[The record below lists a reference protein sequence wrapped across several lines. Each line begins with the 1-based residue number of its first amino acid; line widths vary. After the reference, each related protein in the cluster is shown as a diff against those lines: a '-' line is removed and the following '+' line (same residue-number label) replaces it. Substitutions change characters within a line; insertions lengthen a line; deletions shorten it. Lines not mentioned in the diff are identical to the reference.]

1 MGNSFKL
8 TILLSEIEPGNNPR
22 KDFGDIDAL
31 AATIEATGGQPVN
44 PLIVVRDGNK
54 FRLVDGER
62 RYRAMV
68 KLHGKDGMVDA
79 LCFGDYDE
87 AQEAVAMIATDD
99 KMQLSEAER
108 AQGFQQMMLLG
119 VESRTIAK
127 AMHRKT
133 ADIAAAR
140 AVAKEAPAQA
150 TIDQMICAAQF
161 DSEEDR
167 AAVLAADPTCYEA
180 KAEAIKRNRKEEH
193 DAKELYDCIIGL
205 GFDPEETRPDG
216 YDSIMWASTA
226 KEMERLVSE
235 HENEELAVWPVP
247 WNKRFYYL
255 GRKHESKETPERRA
269 EREREDRISAAFKSL
284 RKELIREV
292 ATRNTFPE
300 MQEVAG
306 RLRTDANGYN
316 YERDQTRSYLKE
328 IMVGKTA
335 IDGHLAAPASMW
347 ETLEAMCSTRLGR
360 AKWTVTWLP
369 PALKEGG
376 YFESPEDLWLLE
388 QAKEELEREADE

>member
-1 MGNSFKL
+1 MSNSFKL
-8 TILLSEIEPGNNPR
+8 SMMLSEIDPGNNPR

-44 PLIVVRDGNK
+44 PLIVVRDGRRY
-54 FRLVDGER
+54 RLVDGER
-62 RYRAMV
+62 RYRAML
-68 KLHGKDGMVDA
+68 KLHGKDGMVDT
-79 LCFGDYDE
+79 LCFADYDE

-108 AQGFQQMMLLG
+108 AQGFQQMMILG

-140 AVAKEAPAQA
+140 AVAKVAPAQA
-150 TIDQMICAAQF
+150 TLDQMICAAQF
-161 DSEEDR
+161 DDEDDR
-167 AAVLAADPTCYEA
+167 AAVLAAAPESYEA
-180 KAEAIKRNRKEEH
+180 KAEAIKRDRKAEH

-205 GFDPEETRPDG
+205 GFDPCDKQPEG

-235 HENEELAVWPVP
+235 HESEDLAVWPVP
-247 WNKRFYYL
+247 WNSKFWYL

-269 EREREDRISAAFKSL
+269 ERERQDRIQAAYRSL
-284 RKELIREV
+284 RRSFIHEV
-292 ATRNTFPE
+292 ATCDIFPE

-306 RLRTDANGYN
+306 SLRTDAGGYS
-316 YERDQTRSYLKE
+316 YGRDQTKSYLKE
-328 IMVGKTA
+328 IKVAKHI
-335 IDGHLAAPASMW
+335 IDEHLAGPASMW
-347 ETLEAMCSTRLGR
+347 ETLEAMCSTRLGW
-360 AKWTVTWLP
+360 AKWSVTWLP
-369 PALKEGG
+369 PALKEGS

-388 QAKEELEREADE
+388 QAKAELEREADE